1 MPDNVKDDNR
11 PATAAE
17 VLAQHD
23 FAKGLYESAVVKM
36 GEVEDLITGGYDVP
50 KDVRDQKGVS
60 IATPVLPRAIIERI
74 RQMMAIQTAT
84 VRVVPL
90 KTGDK
95 EQETCDKIE
104 RWVRGARQR
113 TRYESKRDPDRDAL
127 FWYLLRGRA
136 DYEVRFLPDTAGK
149 GAFPIQTLTDDP
161 ATIFPVRGRSGI
173 LWYTKEYGIYA
184 RELRRELERK
194 GEPFEFLKDVDANDE
209 LSTVEYWDDAYYAAV
224 VNVAAKDGK
233 TDSHLVMSKK
243 HKYGFIPLAEALCMD
258 TPLASAEWASQ
269 SVVGPVVSHIKQVYI
284 LASKMATG
292 VNLFYYPLLY
302 GVSPSGKPIIVDP
315 YSPGEV
321 QPLSPGTKL
330 EVIPI
335 QVNSSVLQ
343 QLLAFFKGE
352 INLMTL
358 PETAFGQEPTNLQ
371 SGFAI
376 AQVLNAV
383 QSAVSDKLPQ
393 MQNAM
398 ADHSGNMLRL
408 YKQFGGGTGMDFAVP
423 FDLESG

>member
-1 MPDNVKDDNR
+1 MPENVKDDNR
-11 PATAAE
+11 PASAAE
-17 VLAQHD
+17 VLAQHE
-23 FAKGLYESAVVKM
+23 FAKGLYESAIVKM
-36 GEVEDLITGGYDVP
+36 QEVEGLITGSYDVP
-50 KDVRDQKGVS
+50 KDVKDQVGASV
-60 IATPVLPRAIIERI
+60 TNPVLPRAIIERI

-95 EQETCDKIE
+95 EQETCSKIE

-136 DYEVRFLPDTAGK
+136 DYEVRFLPDTVGK

-161 ATIFPVRGRSGI
+161 ATIFPVRGRAGI
-173 LWYTKEYGIYA
+173 LWYSKEYGIFC
-184 RELRRELERK
+184 RELKKELKKK
-194 GEPFEFLKDVDANDE
+194 GEPFGFLDDVDPNEE
-209 LSTVEYWDDAYYAAV
+209 LSAVEYWDDTYYAAV
-224 VNVAAKDGK
+224 VKVASKDGK

-243 HKYGFIPLAEALCMD
+243 HKYGFIPLTEALCMD
-258 TPLASAEWASQ
+258 TPLTSAEWASQ
-269 SVVGPVVSHIKQVYI
+269 SVVGPVVSHVKQVYI

-302 GVSPSGKPIIVDP
+302 GVSASGNPVIVDP
-315 YSPGEV
+315 YNPGEP
-321 QPLSPGTKL
+321 QPLALGSKL

-335 QVNSSVLQ
+335 QVNSAVLQ
-343 QLLAFFKGE
+343 QLMAFFKSD

-398 ADHSGNMLRL
+398 GDHNGNMLRL
-408 YKQFGGGTGMDFAVP
+408 YEQFGGGTGMDFAVP
-423 FDLESG
+423 FDLEG